1 MSSRSRLTALC
12 PNFTG
17 PDHASRPLLGPTGK
31 PLSTTAIPT
40 PRLPKP
46 GTARSSVV
54 PREPGIGRAYE
65 ASQTTTDRQPRCR
78 RFAATCVAST
88 AMSSQG
94 LHLYSG
100 IVQRLRK
107 AGCVFAEEEAR
118 LLISHAQ
125 TSADLEA
132 LVEKRTGGLPLESV
146 LGWADFCGLRISIDT
161 GVFVPRRRTELLI
174 RQAVSLVR
182 EARTAGVSNATATQ
196 ASVPPRTVVVDLCCG
211 SGALG
216 VALVAALDHVE
227 LHAVDIDSSAVRC
240 ARRNVS
246 PFGGH
251 AYQGDLYDAL
261 PTILKGRIDVI
272 VANVPYVPTGELAL
286 LPPEARIHEPKV
298 ALDGGVDGLHVL
310 RRVTQEAPL
319 WLAPG
324 GHLLV
329 ETSER
334 QGPQAVKEFTRK
346 GLVTRMAR
354 SDELNATVVIGTW
367 VEPSAQRG

>member
-1 MSSRSRLTALC
+1 
-12 PNFTG
+12 
-17 PDHASRPLLGPTGK
+17 
-31 PLSTTAIPT
+31 
-40 PRLPKP
+40 
-46 GTARSSVV
+46 
-54 PREPGIGRAYE
+54 
-65 ASQTTTDRQPRCR
+65 
-78 RFAATCVAST
+78 
-88 AMSSQG
+88 MSSQG
-94 LHLYSG
+94 VHRYSD

-107 AGCVFAEEEAR
+107 AGCVFAEDEAR
-118 LLISHAQ
+118 LLIAHAE

-132 LVEKRTGGLPLESV
+132 LVEKRTGGLPLESL

-174 RQAVSLVR
+174 REAVSLVR
-182 EARTAGVSNATATQ
+182 EARTVGVSNATA
-196 ASVPPRTVVVDLCCG
+196 AKAPVPPWTVVVDLCCG

-246 PFGGH
+246 EFGGH

-261 PTILKGRIDVI
+261 PTALRGGIDVI
-272 VANVPYVPTGELAL
+272 VANVPYVPTAELAL

-298 ALDGGVDGLHVL
+298 ALDGGGDGLHVL

-334 QGPQAVKEFTRK
+334 QAQQAVQEFTRK
-346 GLVTRMAR
+346 GLVARVAR
-354 SDELNATVVIGTW
+354 SNEFNATVVIGTW
-367 VEPSAQRG
+367 VDQSAQGG